1 MKKHSTFVF
10 DSYSF
15 DREKGVIALK
25 YSLDG
30 EILFTETLTLP
41 IEGLLD
47 IPKETLYSA
56 LFALHLMGGTS
67 YYKTCC
73 PKTIEVRSGEL
84 TKEQAD
90 FWNTVY
96 TKGLGEFFYQ
106 NKIDFHGLVNFPIS
120 NVTLSPS
127 KGDIAEDGLRRAQ
140 PDKVLIPIGGGKDSV
155 VTVES
160 LRESGAEI
168 TLLRMGTHPLIDE
181 MVQTMDISCI
191 NIKRQLSPSLFR
203 LNEEDALNGHIPITG
218 YLSALTVVI
227 ALLYGFDKIAMSNE
241 RSANEGNTEY
251 LGEKINH
258 QWSKSEEF
266 EKMFQNY
273 IHDFIDPSL
282 NYKSHL
288 RSMNELEIVEKFV
301 QYPQYFHC
309 TTSCNKNWKI
319 VSKKE
324 TDNVWCGK
332 CPKCA
337 FVFCLFAAKLPKEK
351 LIEIFGKNLYE
362 DESLIPLYMKLLG
375 EEGFKPFECVGTSE
389 ETKEAFELAHKRG
402 DLDDTPIMQLYLS
415 L

>member
-1 MKKHSTFVF
+1 
-10 DSYSF
+10 
-15 DREKGVIALK
+15 
-25 YSLDG
+25 
-30 EILFTETLTLP
+30 
-41 IEGLLD
+41 LLD